1 MLDPKYIPLFIGGFI
16 AWICFMIFVGWITSR
31 GKNEGSSFLT
41 GGGNLGFFLIFCTVG
56 ATMIGTGSS
65 MGAIG
70 NGFNHGWGGAIYG
83 LGASAGILSMLLF
96 TKAKNKGFLTM
107 SEEAQYYYGGKKIIR
122 QVMGFMMFVI
132 EIIWLGN
139 HLNGGAKY
147 LAYVTQLPD
156 VTCKIITVLGFGI
169 YVFIGGYMAVV
180 TTDAVQF
187 IAILIGFLTIAVRA
201 IPLAGGYQNVVDTF
215 TAAGKPGAMT
225 FYGLGS
231 YGVMAA
237 IALVLSTAMGVIGTP
252 THRTRIYTSKDEKTA
267 RKAFLGQGILLFGWS
282 FVTAVIGMSCF
293 TIATMNGDTL
303 ASGDYAFA
311 YMATNALPPIIGML
325 FMICGLSATMS
336 SGDSDAISGVTI
348 LLTDVYP
355 SITGKTIQEKDY
367 AKVSR
372 VALICTLGAAF
383 FITLFVNDV
392 IGYISTIV
400 GAFLPGVAVAMLLG
414 RFWKRVNWQG
424 GLACIGSGTLLGV
437 LILVLPSFKNWIN
450 ATMGGPAVPATI
462 ISLVFGI
469 VVSLMFPADTT
480 PDDVR
485 LKHVMDDRRGTV
497 VEKVAAAEEED
508 RSIEPANCKSVS
520 PKGARAY
527 ALAPFIICGRVALPQ
542 GKFIARG
549 NLS

>member
-187 IAILIGFLTIAVRA
+187 IAILIGFCPCYPPGRRLPERGGYLHRCWQARRNDLLRPGLLRCHGCHSTGVVHSHGRYRHPHPPYPYLHLQGRKDCSQGLPGPGHPAVR
-201 IPLAGGYQNVVDTF
+201 LELCYRH
-215 TAAGKPGAMT
+215 
-225 FYGLGS
+225 
-231 YGVMAA
+231 
-237 IALVLSTAMGVIGTP
+237 
-252 THRTRIYTSKDEKTA
+252 HRHE
-267 RKAFLGQGILLFGWS
+267 LLHHRHHEW
-282 FVTAVIGMSCF
+282 
-293 TIATMNGDTL
+293 
-303 ASGDYAFA
+303 
-311 YMATNALPPIIGML
+311 
-325 FMICGLSATMS
+325 
-336 SGDSDAISGVTI
+336 
-348 LLTDVYP
+348 
-355 SITGKTIQEKDY
+355 
-367 AKVSR
+367 
-372 VALICTLGAAF
+372 
-383 FITLFVNDV
+383 
-392 IGYISTIV
+392 
-400 GAFLPGVAVAMLLG
+400 
-414 RFWKRVNWQG
+414 
-424 GLACIGSGTLLGV
+424 
-437 LILVLPSFKNWIN
+437 
-450 ATMGGPAVPATI
+450 
-462 ISLVFGI
+462 
-469 VVSLMFPADTT
+469 
-480 PDDVR
+480 
-485 LKHVMDDRRGTV
+485 
-497 VEKVAAAEEED
+497 
-508 RSIEPANCKSVS
+508 
-520 PKGARAY
+520 
-527 ALAPFIICGRVALPQ
+527 
-542 GKFIARG
+542 
-549 NLS
+549 

>member
-1 MLDPKYIPLFIGGFI
+1 MLDPKYIPLFVGGFI

-31 GKNEGSSFLT
+31 GKSEGSSFLT

-70 NGFNHGWGGAIYG
+70 NGYNHGWGGAIYG

-147 LAYVTQLPD
+147 LAYVTQMPD

-187 IAILIGFLTIAVRA
+187 IAILIGFLTIAFRA
-201 IPLAGGYQNVVDTF
+201 IPMAGGYQNVVDTF
-215 TAAGKPGAMT
+215 TAVGKPGAMT

-282 FVTAVIGMSCF
+282 FVTAIIGMSCF

-311 YMATNALPPIIGML
+311 YMATNALPPVVGML

-355 SITGKTIQEKDY
+355 QHHRQDHQGRRLRQGQPCRSDLHPGRCLLHHPVRQRRYRIHLHHRGRLPARRGCGY
-367 AKVSR
+367 AAGPLLEACQLAGRSGLHR
-372 VALICTLGAAF
+372 LRYFAGRADPGAAF
-383 FITLFVNDV
+383 LQELDQRHHGWSGCACYHRF
-392 IGYISTIV
+392 S
-400 GAFLPGVAVAMLLG
+400 GV
-414 RFWKRVNWQG
+414 RHR
-424 GLACIGSGTLLGV
+424 GLSHV
-437 LILVLPSFKNWIN
+437 L
-450 ATMGGPAVPATI
+450 
-462 ISLVFGI
+462 
-469 VVSLMFPADTT
+469 
-480 PDDVR
+480 
-485 LKHVMDDRRGTV
+485 
-497 VEKVAAAEEED
+497 
-508 RSIEPANCKSVS
+508 C
-520 PKGARAY
+520 
-527 ALAPFIICGRVALPQ
+527 
-542 GKFIARG
+542 
-549 NLS
+549 

>member
-31 GKNEGSSFLT
+31 GKNE
-41 GGGNLGFFLIFCTVG
+41 
-56 ATMIGTGSS
+56 
-65 MGAIG
+65 G

-187 IAILIGFLTIAVRA
+187 IAILIGFLTIAFRA

-282 FVTAVIGMSCF
+282 FVTAIIGMSCF

-311 YMATNALPPIIGML
+311 YMATNALPPVIGML

-497 VEKVAAAEEED
+497 VEKVAAAEAAAEEEED
-508 RSIEPANCKSVS
+508 
-520 PKGARAY
+520 
-527 ALAPFIICGRVALPQ
+527 L
-542 GKFIARG
+542 
-549 NLS
+549 

>member
-31 GKNEGSSFLT
+31 GKSEGSSFLT
-41 GGGNLGFFLIFCTVG
+41 GGGNLSFFLIFCTVG

-70 NGFNHGWGGAIYG
+70 NGYNHGWGGAIYG

-139 HLNGGAKY
+139 HMNGGAKY
-147 LAYVTQLPD
+147 LAYVTNLPD
-156 VTCKIITVLGFGI
+156 LTCKLITVLGFGI

-187 IAILIGFLTIAVRA
+187 IAILIGFGLIAVRA
-201 IPLAGGYQNVVDTF
+201 IPMAGGYEAVTEAFVS
-215 TAAGKPGAMT
+215 AGKPGAMG
-225 FYGLGS
+225 FYGLKE

-252 THRTRIYTSKDEKTA
+252 THRTRIYTSKDEGTA

-282 FVTAVIGMSCF
+282 FITAIIGMSAF
-293 TIATMNGDTL
+293 AIASQNGVAGDL
-303 ASGDYAFA
+303 KPDYAFS
-311 YMATNALPPIIGML
+311 YMATQVLGPVVGLL

-355 SITGKTIQEKDY
+355 SVTGKTIPEKDY
-367 AKVSR
+367 AKYSR
-372 VALICTLGAAF
+372 IALVTTLVVAFL
-383 FITLFVNDV
+383 ITLLINDV
-392 IGYISTIV
+392 IGYISTVV
-400 GAFLPGVAVAMLLG
+400 GGLLPGVAVAMLMG
-414 RFWKRVNWQG
+414 KFWKRANWQG
-424 GLACIGSGTLLGV
+424 GLACIGSGTILGLAILL
-437 LILVLPSFKNWIN
+437 IPAFKDWVN

-462 ISLVFGI
+462 VSLVFGV
-469 VVSLMFPADTT
+469 VVSLIFPADNT
-480 PDDVR
+480 PEEVR
-485 LKHVMDDRRGTV
+485 LQRVMDDRRG
-497 VEKVAAAEEED
+497 
-508 RSIEPANCKSVS
+508 
-520 PKGARAY
+520 
-527 ALAPFIICGRVALPQ
+527 
-542 GKFIARG
+542 GK
-549 NLS
+549 

>member
-187 IAILIGFLTIAVRA
+187 IAILIGFLTIAFRA

-267 RKAFLGQGILLFGWS
+267 RKAFLGQGILLFGW
-282 FVTAVIGMSCF
+282 I
-293 TIATMNGDTL
+293 
-303 ASGDYAFA
+303 
-311 YMATNALPPIIGML
+311 
-325 FMICGLSATMS
+325 GLS
-336 SGDSDAISGVTI
+336 I
-348 LLTDVYP
+348 LYLLNP
-355 SITGKTIQEKDY
+355 GKPFNAHDLR
-367 AKVSR
+367 AS
-372 VALICTLGAAF
+372 
-383 FITLFVNDV
+383 
-392 IGYISTIV
+392 
-400 GAFLPGVAVAMLLG
+400 LPGVSKVVASIAVYIILFATVGLPLGTFLFLLLFFSLMRYRDIRRMISFALLG
-414 RFWKRVNWQG
+414 A
-424 GLACIGSGTLLGV
+424 GLTWLVFEKILGV
-437 LILVLPSFKNWIN
+437 V
-450 ATMGGPAVPATI
+450 VPQ
-462 ISLVFGI
+462 
-469 VVSLMFPADTT
+469 
-480 PDDVR
+480 
-485 LKHVMDDRRGTV
+485 
-497 VEKVAAAEEED
+497 
-508 RSIEPANCKSVS
+508 
-520 PKGARAY
+520 
-527 ALAPFIICGRVALPQ
+527 PFWVGL
-542 GKFIARG
+542 F
-549 NLS
+549 

>member
-282 FVTAVIGMSCF
+282 FVTAIIGMSCF

-311 YMATNALPPIIGML
+311 YMATNALPPIIGMM

-355 SITGKTIQEKDY
+355 SVTGKTIKEEDY
-367 AKVSR
+367 AKYSR
-372 VALICTLGAAF
+372 IALICTLGAAF

-424 GLACIGSGTLLGV
+424 GLAWSNIISDAIYAKTDTPHPRMFGAFPKVLREYVAERGIYTMQEAIRRMTSQPAARMGLVGRGSLQKGNYAD
-437 LILVLPSFKNWIN
+437 ILVFDPKKFTDH
-450 ATMGGPAVPATI
+450 ATFTNPAQKATG
-462 ISLVFGI
+462 LDWCI
-469 VVSLMFPADTT
+469 VNGQVAID
-480 PDDVR
+480 
-485 LKHVMDDRRGTV
+485 HDRRTTTGAGMVLTV
-497 VEKVAAAEEED
+497 
-508 RSIEPANCKSVS
+508 
-520 PKGARAY
+520 
-527 ALAPFIICGRVALPQ
+527 
-542 GKFIARG
+542 
-549 NLS
+549 

>member
-187 IAILIGFLTIAVRA
+187 IAILIGFLTIAIRA

-282 FVTAVIGMSCF
+282 FVT

-311 YMATNALPPIIGML
+311 YMATNALPPIIGMM

-355 SITGKTIQEKDY
+355 SVTGKTIKEEDY
-367 AKVSR
+367 AKYSR
-372 VALICTLGAAF
+372 IALICTLGAAF

-497 VEKVAAAEEED
+497 VEKVAAAEAAAEEED
-508 RSIEPANCKSVS
+508 
-520 PKGARAY
+520 
-527 ALAPFIICGRVALPQ
+527 L
-542 GKFIARG
+542 
-549 NLS
+549 